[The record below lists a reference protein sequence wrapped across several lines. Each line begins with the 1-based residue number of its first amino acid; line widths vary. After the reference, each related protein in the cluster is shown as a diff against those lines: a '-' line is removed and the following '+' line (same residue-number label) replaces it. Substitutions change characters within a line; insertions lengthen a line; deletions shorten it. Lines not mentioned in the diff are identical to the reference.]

1 MSNELNIENISNPE
15 KEEKEEKEE
24 NVKEKEEPLKDLLTE
39 TLSNTLIKLQLGDII
54 KITDTTNEIL
64 NNQTF
69 FIEYID
75 LTKIKLINTNTLI
88 KTELTIQPDKTI
100 DNSIS
105 EIILLN
111 RNKYPGY
118 AKQNGLDTDKWI
130 TIYFGGDIPTVITC
144 QITNLEEDMIE
155 LKIYPDGNT
164 IYINFNYQGIPEDL
178 PIEYIEI
185 REKPSDKKSGPIE
198 LELEKEKQ
206 LLNPKNI
213 IIEAPI
219 HDVKAQLKAIILNA
233 DQIKF
238 GNEDLGSI
246 TQLIDVNIQSHR
258 YSIDT
263 QTADLL
269 DSLLSKYPISQRTRS
284 VLNIIHLT
292 IERFKQLRENFS
304 LFDEFGN
311 INAANIHGANYKPLE
326 EYFNK
331 FNKKIFWIL
340 PVIKNIKKLYDAK
353 SVRVSNDYT
362 NEEIEGDLIEMDE
375 IIKKYK
381 SKDVVVEENKYDSLY
396 KELNFYFTPFTNI
409 NDEKTNEVINI
420 KQIKENIITIV
431 DNLDDFKSSVIF
443 KEQIKQRQFITQQL
457 NLGLNKL
464 HATNFSG
471 SKMISKI
478 TPLTDADL
486 LYIKSFITLPE
497 PAIRFSRV
505 NMPSSSIFEK
515 ANLSQT
521 FLNLW
526 QLLKKNSKV
535 NNVNINSLNK
545 DIEYS
550 EFNFVNNIKNYVMN
564 IDHDE
569 LKSNE
574 ELKHLTKEEIYQKF
588 INIIIPKTF
597 VLFNLMKKYINTKL
611 SIVDIVGFLEPFN
624 IYSNSLNYLQYK
636 EITKFIDQE
645 ISKFNKNFVVRSNI
659 FAKLKLASLIK
670 NNKENVFSITNT
682 LQNKDQHDLIREV
695 FYEYDFNDLKNEIF
709 TNSELLRKISLK
721 DYGNLYSSAVSLKNI
736 SLMFPNDFTNL
747 LSDEEAKKGE
757 EINKEM
763 ESNKCNNVIVAK
775 LYKNEQELLNDNFEE
790 SSDLEGPHY
799 IYFDKNYDTTNYNF
813 LEKYENEMFNMNP
826 DKFLLFLKE
835 KIKKEY
841 KLNDTESEYLTDTLI
856 NGYKKVIDG
865 QYAIIYLNDSLN
877 YYIRK
882 NNKWVLDENID
893 KNAGSDDTNIICNLQ
908 DKCISMQDNCETTDL
923 NKFQLQNKLLKNII
937 NEFDKKYTISQNEFK
952 EFIFNKYKYN
962 FELLPKIIKI
972 EYENMLKYNNQKSK
986 LSHTIEEGL
995 NNVIVS
1001 PYLNLR
1007 DLILAQEDFVK
1018 TQKDIIQF
1026 VNKFTRKAYT
1036 TTIGPLGQSET
1047 DHWLYCVVTNTP
1059 LLPKFKYDIANVF
1072 FDKPDNFQNE
1082 VDIIITNLGAKQS
1095 DDGDYWVDEN
1105 SGWRIQKIDF
1115 STEEGYE
1122 SGFKISTKSVLE
1134 KDIGDSI
1141 ITSAKEVFKP
1151 LSPEISMI
1159 NNIIDSITFEIN
1171 INIDNQKEFII
1182 NIVSEMLRNTLP
1194 NEEEYKR
1201 KIKNKLASGITIPS
1215 YEFIYHSF
1223 ILNFTI
1229 AMILITI
1236 QINIPSIKTRK
1247 TFPNCKKSFTGYPF
1261 EGPGDLSSL
1270 NYISCV
1276 VFNMKSKSIPWYTLS
1291 RLKQEDISKKI
1302 HGFIDEY
1309 LLELPEVKRKMDEK
1323 IEYLLLNQEIEIS
1336 TAHDI
1341 KNWTQFLPPLIPFT
1355 VKSLNNIS
1363 SEFKSKLKQELV
1375 NGLSEQREHI
1385 LEIESKMILFSLAI
1399 QEKIQNIIRKKSLLL
1414 KNQNNIPYLENSCCD
1429 EKKTTSVIQ
1438 YFEDEDS
1445 NITEYNSIVTNL
1457 SNLMIDINHYS
1468 KAILIYSNINTKN
1481 IYPPLSQTFDETT
1494 IYLAF
1499 IYFCRFKSQ
1508 IPIDDALL
1516 PLCTEKPDISP
1527 KDTYEEIIS
1536 KLKKDG
1542 KNYTNETFLRLFQL
1556 VSQKNIMNIDTTIQT
1571 ISSTDNLLLNLDTI
1585 DPIDPENT
1593 KDDDKNF
1600 TYLLKTALNTFTATE
1615 NTTQEIKN
1623 LNNFLIKNIRTMK
1636 TDIQEFIT
1644 QNRSATTTKKKLKEI
1659 ELTISNFSNWRSEKN
1674 IRNEN
1679 NKISNDSLYN
1689 IVQFLKTTI
1698 KNIVNIFPNTI
1709 LKKIDYS
1716 DIQISNHWDLSY
1728 KHKNDIQ
1735 TSIDDYY
1742 NKFKVFYYDPILYNI
1757 LVNIQKISANIITL
1771 SSITPCFTSIKYKGK
1786 EIKPVFDER
1795 TSKYLYEYYLLK
1807 CFINYIDLAENDG
1820 MIIKKFIKKSETFDL
1835 VTVEYLDDIT
1845 SGTDYESKDTR
1856 KSMLAQGNKK
1866 ELKIKVS
1873 NLLVVFLQSI
1883 EEHISKVNYSYEDIM
1898 DKTFKIKER
1907 EKNNMTSRLQALS
1920 EEERETDTILKIN
1933 KLGVWSKGLQKGL
1946 TTYVKDNFDEE
1957 REDMEKMMQYEKN
1970 LIKHNNSTG
1979 ENVNLD
1985 DFINEFVEYDAAE
1998 DEIEREN
2005 LNLEG
2010 YTGDDGNYDEDDEQ
2024 NEIDFDS

>member
-1 MSNELNIENISNPE
+1 
-15 KEEKEEKEE
+15 
-24 NVKEKEEPLKDLLTE
+24 
-39 TLSNTLIKLQLGDII
+39 
-54 KITDTTNEIL
+54 
-64 NNQTF
+64 
-69 FIEYID
+69 
-75 LTKIKLINTNTLI
+75 
-88 KTELTIQPDKTI
+88 
-100 DNSIS
+100 
-105 EIILLN
+105 
-111 RNKYPGY
+111 
-118 AKQNGLDTDKWI
+118 
-130 TIYFGGDIPTVITC
+130 
-144 QITNLEEDMIE
+144 
-155 LKIYPDGNT
+155 
-164 IYINFNYQGIPEDL
+164 
-178 PIEYIEI
+178 
-185 REKPSDKKSGPIE
+185 
-198 LELEKEKQ
+198 
-206 LLNPKNI
+206 
-213 IIEAPI
+213 
-219 HDVKAQLKAIILNA
+219 
-233 DQIKF
+233 
-238 GNEDLGSI
+238 
-246 TQLIDVNIQSHR
+246 
-258 YSIDT
+258 
-263 QTADLL
+263 
-269 DSLLSKYPISQRTRS
+269 
-284 VLNIIHLT
+284 
-292 IERFKQLRENFS
+292 
-304 LFDEFGN
+304 
-311 INAANIHGANYKPLE
+311 
-326 EYFNK
+326 
-331 FNKKIFWIL
+331 
-340 PVIKNIKKLYDAK
+340 
-353 SVRVSNDYT
+353 
-362 NEEIEGDLIEMDE
+362 
-375 IIKKYK
+375 
-381 SKDVVVEENKYDSLY
+381 
-396 KELNFYFTPFTNI
+396 
-409 NDEKTNEVINI
+409 
-420 KQIKENIITIV
+420 
-431 DNLDDFKSSVIF
+431 
-443 KEQIKQRQFITQQL
+443 
-457 NLGLNKL
+457 
-464 HATNFSG
+464 
-471 SKMISKI
+471 
-478 TPLTDADL
+478 
-486 LYIKSFITLPE
+486 
-497 PAIRFSRV
+497 
-505 NMPSSSIFEK
+505 
-515 ANLSQT
+515 
-521 FLNLW
+521 
-526 QLLKKNSKV
+526 
-535 NNVNINSLNK
+535 
-545 DIEYS
+545 
-550 EFNFVNNIKNYVMN
+550 MN
-564 IDHDE
+564 IDYDE
-569 LKSNE
+569 LKNNE
-574 ELKHLTKEEIYQKF
+574 ELKQLTKEEIYQKF

-624 IYSNSLNYLQYK
+624 IYSNSLTYLQYK
-636 EITKFIDQE
+636 EITKFIDEQ
-645 ISKFNKNFVVRSNI
+645 ISKFNKNFVIRSNI
-659 FAKLKLASLIK
+659 FSKLKLASLIK
-670 NNKENVFSITNT
+670 NNKQNVFSIINT
-682 LQNKDQHDLIREV
+682 LQNKENPQLYTDV

-709 TNSELLRKISLK
+709 TNSELLRKIYLK
-721 DYGNLYSSAVSLKNI
+721 DYGNLYNSAISLKNV

-747 LSDEEAKKGE
+747 LNYEEEKKGKQ
-757 EINKEM
+757 INKEM
-763 ESNKCNNVIVAK
+763 GSNKCNNVVIAK
-775 LYKNEQELLNDNFEE
+775 LYKNEQELSRDNFDK
-790 SSDLEGPHY
+790 SSDLESHNY

-813 LEKYENEMFNMNP
+813 LEKYESEMFNMNP

-841 KLNDTESEYLTDTLI
+841 KINDTESEYLTDTLI

-865 QYAIIYLNDSLN
+865 QYAIIYSNDSAN

-882 NNKWVLDENID
+882 NNKWILDELVD
-893 KNAGSDDTNIICNLQ
+893 KNAGSDDSDIICNLQ
-908 DKCISMQDNCETTDL
+908 EKCISVEDNCESTDL

-937 NEFDKKYTISQNEFK
+937 NEFDQKYTVSQNEFQQ
-952 EFIFNKYKYN
+952 FINAKFKYN
-962 FELLPKIIKI
+962 LELLPKLIRI

-986 LSHTIEEGL
+986 LSYTIEEGL
-995 NNVIVS
+995 NNVIIS

-1007 DLILAQEDFVK
+1007 DLILSQEDFVK

-1036 TTIGPLGQSET
+1036 TTIGPLGQSESE
-1047 DHWLYCVVTNTP
+1047 HWLYCVVTNTP
-1059 LLPKFKYDIANVF
+1059 LLPKFKYDIANIF
-1072 FDKPDNFQNE
+1072 FDKHDNFENE
-1082 VDIIITNLGAKQS
+1082 VNIIIKSLGAKQS

-1122 SGFKISTKSVLE
+1122 GGFKISTKSILE
-1134 KDIGDSI
+1134 KYIGDSI
-1141 ITSAKEVFKP
+1141 ITTAKEVIKP

-1182 NIVSEMLRNTLP
+1182 NIVTEMLRNTLP

-1201 KIKNKLASGITIPS
+1201 KIKHKLSSGVTIPS
-1215 YEFIYHSF
+1215 YEFIYHNF
-1223 ILNFTI
+1223 ILTFTI

-1276 VFNMKSKSIPWYTLS
+1276 IFNMKSKSIPWYTLS
-1291 RLKQEDISKKI
+1291 RLKQEDISKKVQ
-1302 HGFIDEY
+1302 GLIDEY
-1309 LLELPEVKRKMDEK
+1309 LLELPEIKRKMDEK
-1323 IEYLLLNQEIEIS
+1323 TEYLLINKEIEIS
-1336 TAHDI
+1336 TEHDI

-1355 VKSLNNIS
+1355 VKSLINIS
-1363 SEFKSKLKQELV
+1363 PEFKTKLKQELV

-1385 LEIESKMILFSLAI
+1385 LEIESKIILFSLAI

-1429 EKKTTSVIQ
+1429 EKKTISVIQ

-1445 NITEYNSIVTNL
+1445 NITEYNNIVTNL

-1481 IYPPLSQTFDETT
+1481 IYPPLSQSFDDKT

-1499 IYFCRFKSQ
+1499 IYFCHFKSQ

-1516 PLCTEKPDISP
+1516 PLCSEKPEISP
-1527 KDTYEEIIS
+1527 KDTYDEIIS

-1556 VSQKNIMNIDTTIQT
+1556 ISQKNIMNIDTTIQT

-1593 KDDDKNF
+1593 EDNDKNLTF
-1600 TYLLKTALNTFTATE
+1600 LLKNALNTFTASE

-1644 QNRSATTTKKKLKEI
+1644 QNRSATTTKKILKEI

-1689 IVQFLKTTI
+1689 IIQFLKTTVQ
-1698 KNIVNIFPNTI
+1698 NIVKIFPNII

-1728 KHKNDIQ
+1728 KHKTDVQ

-1742 NKFKVFYYDPILYNI
+1742 NKFKVFYDDPILYNVLI
-1757 LVNIQKISANIITL
+1757 NIQKISENIITL
-1771 SSITPCFTSIKYKGK
+1771 SNITPAFSSIKYKGK
-1786 EIKPVFDER
+1786 EIKAVFDEK

-1820 MIIKKFIKKSETFDL
+1820 MVIKKLNKKSETFDL

-1845 SGTDYESKDTR
+1845 SGIDYEPKEYINRST
-1856 KSMLAQGNKK
+1856 LAQGNKK

-1883 EEHISKVNYSYEDIM
+1883 EQHISKINYSYEDIM

-1933 KLGVWSKGLQKGL
+1933 KLGIWSKGLQKGL

-1979 ENVNLD
+1979 ENINLD
-1985 DFINEFVEYDAAE
+1985 DFMNEFVEYDAAE

-2005 LNLEG
+2005 LDLEG
-2010 YTGDDGNYDEDDEQ
+2010 YTGDDGNYDEDDGQ